1 MTYLICYSFTNKPDV
16 TLPLALQVQHIDFE
30 NSVFGKTTNPG
41 LSAIKR
47 HFY

>member
-1 MTYLICYSFTNKPDV
+1 
-16 TLPLALQVQHIDFE
+16 LQEQHIDFE

-47 HFY
+47 HFYWKEGFKFWSKMDQ